1 MNKES
6 SKWLIVFVVILSVLL
21 MTGLMNANHTDNTAN
36 KVTNTI
42 DLDNGDTD
50 IDWDR
55 YPTSNIYLSNSLEI
69 TKSGTYHLTG
79 SLIDGEVSIKGDS
92 EGKIRLILDNVN
104 LHNSSGP
111 VIVCYSADDLVIEL
125 VGKNYLSDGNSYS
138 AQYDEDIT
146 GAIYSKADLSFTGDG
161 TLNLTANYQDGI
173 ISKDDL
179 KINSGTYNITSLD
192 DGIRGK
198 DSVYV
203 IDGNFTID
211 ASADAIKSTNE
222 TDQGKGFIM
231 LENGNYNLTAGSKGI
246 KATSSIFI
254 SGGNYIINTK
264 DDSIHSNNYVG
275 IRGGKFN
282 INAGDDAIHAD
293 RELVIDDGDITIAK
307 AYEGL
312 EAQAITI
319 NKGTIHVTTNDD
331 GINAGGGA
339 DNSANNRPG
348 ANPFDAD
355 ENCVLSING
364 GDIYINAS
372 GDGVDSNGWLYING
386 GTTIV
391 DGPINSGN
399 GALDA
404 GMGIVMN
411 GGEVIAIGASGM
423 AESLGDSSSINNVS
437 IFLSS
442 TQPANT
448 TITIKNSSGDTI
460 IEHTSAKSF
469 DHIAFGSGLL
479 KMGEKYTLYLDNESV
494 EQFTISGITTTIGQS
509 NMNQPMMPNGRR

>member
-6 SKWLIVFVVILSVLL
+6 GKWLIFFVIILSVLL
-21 MTGLMNANHTDNTAN
+21 TTWYMNANHIDNTVN
-36 KVTNTI
+36 KITNTI
-42 DLDNGDTD
+42 DVDNGDTD
-50 IDWDR
+50 INWER
-55 YPTSNIYLSNSLEI
+55 YPTSDINLSDSIEI

-79 SLIDGEVSIKGDS
+79 SLTDGEIVIKGDS

-104 LHNSSGP
+104 LHNSNGP
-111 VIVCYSADDLVIEL
+111 VIICYSADDLVIEL
-125 VGKNYLSDGNSYS
+125 VGRNNLSDGNSYS
-138 AQYDEDIT
+138 IQYDEDVT

-179 KINSGTYNITSLD
+179 KFNSGTYNITSLE

-203 IDGNFTID
+203 INGNFTID
-211 ASADAIKSTNE
+211 SSSDAIKSTNE
-222 TDQGKGFIM
+222 TDQGKGFVM
-231 LENGNYNLTAGSKGI
+231 LENGNYSLTAGGKGI
-246 KATSSIFI
+246 KATNSIFI
-254 SGGNYIINTK
+254 SGGNYTINTK

-319 NKGTIHVTTNDD
+319 NKGTIHATTNDD

-339 DNSANNRPG
+339 DSSANNRPG
-348 ANPFDAD
+348 ANPFNAD

-386 GTTIV
+386 GTTVV
-391 DGPINSGN
+391 DGPTNGGN

-448 TITIKNSSGDTI
+448 TIKIKDTNGNSI
-460 IEHTSAKSF
+460 VEHTSAKTF

-479 KMGEKYTLYLDNESV
+479 KMSEKYTLYLNDESV
-494 EQFTISGITTTIGQS
+494 EQFTISGITTTVGQS
-509 NMNQPMMPNGRR
+509 NIGQPMMPGNRR